1 MLTNILMVA
10 MIIISISLLVIIL
23 IQKKGSGLGVTLGGG
38 GGGDA
43 YRSRR
48 GAEKILHY
56 LTIALTF
63 LFATVSFSLLFI
75 K

>member
-1 MLTNILMVA
+1 MLTNILMVT
-10 MIIISISLLVIIL
+10 MIIISISLIIVIL
-23 IQKKGSGLGVTLGGG
+23 IQKKGSGLGATLGGG

-43 YRSRR
+43 YRSKR

-56 LTIALTF
+56 LTIVLAF
-63 LFATVSFSLLFI
+63 LFSAVSFSLLFI

>member
-1 MLTNILMVA
+1 MITNILMVA
-10 MIIISISLLVIIL
+10 MIAISISLIVVIL
-23 IQKKGSGLGVTLGGG
+23 IQKKGSGLGSVFGG

-43 YRSRR
+43 YRSKR

-56 LTIALTF
+56 LTILLAF
-63 LFATVSFSLLFI
+63 LFATVPFSLLFI

>member
-10 MIIISISLLVIIL
+10 MIIISISLLAVIL
-23 IQKKGSGLGVTLGGG
+23 IQKKGSGIGAIFGGG
-38 GGGDA
+38 GEA
-43 YRSRR
+43 YRSKR

-56 LTIALTF
+56 LTIVLAF
-63 LFATVSFSLLFI
+63 LFATISFSLLFI